1 VPLEPLPVGTRVV
14 VYDDFEHPL
23 REQRVARVLKRYIE
37 LDDGSRWRPDGGQPY
52 PKPSSMLYSRLEV
65 ASVRALG
72 DLRRRRMCERLRRTK
87 WEELSTPE
95 LRSVCELL
103 GVDR

>member
-1 VPLEPLPVGTRVV
+1 MPREPLPVGTRVV
-14 VYDDFEHPL
+14 VYDHFSQPV
-23 REQRVARVLKRYIE
+23 REQQVARALKRYIE
-37 LDDGSRWRPDGGQPY
+37 LDDGSRWCPDGEKPY
-52 PKPSSMLYSRLEV
+52 PKPSSMMHRWLEV
-65 ASVRALG
+65 ASVRALE

-103 GVDR
+103 GMDR